1 MEDDEEG
8 DDYKVLANSLKDQ
21 GNEAFQAGDVKGAIS
36 YFSQAIDL
44 DPDNHVF
51 YSNRSA
57 AYMKDD
63 SKSKALKDAEKCVE
77 LAPDWAKGYGRLG
90 AAQQGLKRFDAGED
104 SFKKG
109 IELDPNG
116 KALWASLKSCQEA
129 HEADKKAKCE
139 MGKIERAS
147 EEAMIKRRGEL
158 KKEAEEKRTREKEAL
173 AAAEAE
179 DAPKND
185 NAEDDLLASFF
196 SEVAPAEKVEKEPP
210 KVAVEEKEGRDE
222 SALTEKY
229 ATQDLGE
236 GRAQFDRLTGRHC
249 EWRNL
254 NPFAVLQLGWDAT
267 EEDIKQR
274 FRKMSL
280 KVHPDRLRDVPNARD
295 AFEAVKDAY
304 AKLTDESL
312 KKNILMHMEGVEMEV
327 KKTRRGLL
335 KGGKKDT
342 DLGDFDEEVNRE
354 AMKHFAEIEAMRRRS
369 EANLR
374 NYSAR
379 DKMQEA
385 AEHQKLIKAMEFDK
399 SWTEDNRRDKR
410 IGNWRDFQTDP
421 GSKKVKASSFKEEH
435 REETLHGQAKTETW
449 KKSWK

>member
-1 MEDDEEG
+1 VRELHLFTQRERGLLLSCPISQFHLKGTRSVQPRRSQRLSVASSGPSTALEERPTPAHTSLQHLLDLSTMEDDEEG

-342 DLGDFDEEVNRE
+342 DLGDFEEEVNRE
-354 AMKHFAEIEAMRRRS
+354 AMKHFAGTLFCMRHLYPERS
-369 EANLR
+369 
-374 NYSAR
+374 S
-379 DKMQEA
+379 
-385 AEHQKLIKAMEFDK
+385 
-399 SWTEDNRRDKR
+399 
-410 IGNWRDFQTDP
+410 DFP
-421 GSKKVKASSFKEEH
+421 C
-435 REETLHGQAKTETW
+435 LPCLP
-449 KKSWK
+449 

>member
-1 MEDDEEG
+1 MEEVEEG
-8 DDYKVLANSLKDQ
+8 LDEYKVVANSLKDQ
-21 GNEAFQAGDVKGAIS
+21 GNEAFQAGDVKLAIS

-90 AAQQGLKRFDAGED
+90 AAQQGLRRFDAGED

-109 IELDPNG
+109 IELDPNS
-116 KALWASLKSCQEA
+116 KALWSSLKSCQEA
-129 HEADKKAKCE
+129 HELDKKAKCE
-139 MGKIERAS
+139 AGKVERAV
-147 EEAMIKRRGEL
+147 EEKRIKRREEL
-158 KKEAEEKRTREKEAL
+158 KKEVEEKKAKDK
-173 AAAEAE
+173 AEAE
-179 DAPKND
+179 GVDADAPKND
-185 NAEDDLLASFF
+185 DAEDDLLASFF
-196 SEVAPAEKVEKEPP
+196 SEVAPVVKEPVVVQTGAVVRP
-210 KVAVEEKEGRDE
+210 DVAGAGEAPGVDE
-222 SALTEKY
+222 SAPSEKY

-236 GRAQFDRLTGRHC
+236 GRDQFDRLTGRHC

-254 NPFAVLQLGWDAT
+254 NPYAVLQLGADAT

-312 KKNILMHMEGVEMEV
+312 KKNILMHMETVDLEV
-327 KKTRRGLL
+327 KKDRRASL
-335 KGGKKDT
+335 KAGKKDT
-342 DLGDFDEEVNRE
+342 DLLDFDEHVNRE
-354 AMKHFAEIEAMRRRS
+354 AMKHFAGTHATCT
-369 EANLR
+369 A
-374 NYSAR
+374 
-379 DKMQEA
+379 
-385 AEHQKLIKAMEFDK
+385 
-399 SWTEDNRRDKR
+399 
-410 IGNWRDFQTDP
+410 
-421 GSKKVKASSFKEEH
+421 V
-435 REETLHGQAKTETW
+435 TLLH
-449 KKSWK
+449 